1 MCCFDLARVNGL
13 QGRTDNLSHKARLV
27 QSQSDHRI
35 DETGNIGNR
44 QIRSELLVD
53 CLNIMGI
60 PKNATYSCTMTGVP
74 RSSEIR
80 RFVICV
86 STLIFSF

>member
-53 CLNIMGI
+53 CLEHHGNTKERNIQL
-60 PKNATYSCTMTGVP
+60 YDD
-74 RSSEIR
+74 R
-80 RFVICV
+80 RAAEQ
-86 STLIFSF
+86 